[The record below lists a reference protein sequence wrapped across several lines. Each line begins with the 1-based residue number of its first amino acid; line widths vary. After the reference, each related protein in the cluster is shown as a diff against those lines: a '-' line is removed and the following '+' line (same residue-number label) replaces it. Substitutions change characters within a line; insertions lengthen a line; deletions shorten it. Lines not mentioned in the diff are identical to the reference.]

1 MKIDTTPGWILLYFA
16 AKFLLAGIWFYL
28 IYYEDRREDP
38 EFMPLMA
45 LARDALLTI
54 PLVLAASVVHEGAH
68 ALVAIACGLRV
79 TRIIWRFPVEAIETA
94 PQITLAEPGVKIV
107 AALAGPLASLILFY
121 ILRRET
127 FKVRSTR
134 IANVFYYVAL
144 IPVLLGGVIFSLTF
158 GSDGRITW
166 QGISQLVGK

>member
-1 MKIDTTPGWILLYFA
+1 MKIDTTPGLLVLCFVA
-16 AKFLLAGIWFYL
+16 RFLLAGAWFYY
-28 IYYEDRREDP
+28 IYYDERRQDP
-38 EFMPLMA
+38 KSAPLVA

-94 PQITLAEPGVKIV
+94 PLITLAGPGVKIV

-121 ILRRET
+121 ILRWAT
-127 FKVRSTR
+127 MKVREIRT
-134 IANVFYYVAL
+134 ANAIYYVAL
-144 IPVLLGGVIFSLTF
+144 IPVLLGGVIFTLIF
-158 GSDGRITW
+158 GSDGRIAW
-166 QGISQLVGK
+166 QGISQLIGK